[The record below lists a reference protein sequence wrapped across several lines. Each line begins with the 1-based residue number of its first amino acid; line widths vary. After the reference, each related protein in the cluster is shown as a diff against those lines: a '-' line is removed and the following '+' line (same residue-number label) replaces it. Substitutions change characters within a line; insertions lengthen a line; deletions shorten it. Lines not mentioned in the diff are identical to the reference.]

1 MVCRNYRRSAK
12 KSSFR
17 KFLLQSSAAHGIMS
31 TATEQ
36 GDCYHGHHEF
46 FCALFLLLLLLFYPK
61 KVIAIC
67 AAENFQELKG
77 LSQDAARI
85 AVRRYFIIR
94 RC

>member
-1 MVCRNYRRSAK
+1 MVQKIRCAIAYR
-12 KSSFR
+12 F
-17 KFLLQSSAAHGIMS
+17 F
-31 TATEQ
+31 TYYFFTE
-36 GDCYHGHHEF
+36 
-46 FCALFLLLLLLFYPK
+46 

>member
-1 MVCRNYRRSAK
+1 LEKWDDFC
-12 KSSFR
+12 KS
-17 KFLLQSSAAHGIMS
+17 LLQYSAARGIMS
-31 TATEQ
+31 AATEQ
-36 GDCYHGHHEF
+36 GAFLYGHHEF

>member
-1 MVCRNYRRSAK
+1 MVTMN
-12 KSSFR
+12 SSVRFS
-17 KFLLQSSAAHGIMS
+17 F
-31 TATEQ
+31 
-36 GDCYHGHHEF
+36 YYYYF
-46 FCALFLLLLLLFYPK
+46 FTRK

-67 AAENFQELKG
+67 AAEIFQELKG

>member
-17 KFLLQSSAAHGIMS
+17 KFLLQSSAAHGIMPV
-31 TATEQ
+31 ATER

>member
-1 MVCRNYRRSAK
+1 MVTMN
-12 KSSFR
+12 
-17 KFLLQSSAAHGIMS
+17 SSA
-31 TATEQ
+31 Q
-36 GDCYHGHHEF
+36 
-46 FCALFLLLLLLFYPK
+46 LFLLLLLLFYPK

>member
-1 MVCRNYRRSAK
+1 LEKWDDFC
-12 KSSFR
+12 
-17 KFLLQSSAAHGIMS
+17 KFLLQYSAAHGIMS
-31 TATEQ
+31 AATEQ
-36 GDCYHGHHEF
+36 GAFLYGHHEF
-46 FCALFLLLLLLFYPK
+46 FCSLFLLLLLLFYPK